1 MEKQELCPNE
11 NANEYITA
19 DDLADDLFRFVKE
32 YYCGRAEKRGCG
44 FTLADINGKTYEV
57 SVKERT

>member
-32 YYCGRAEKRGCG
+32 YY
-44 FTLADINGKTYEV
+44 
-57 SVKERT
+57 